1 MARIVQAL
9 TQPNKEY
16 DQQIQQSFVR
26 DVDSIVQKLNTTYQ
40 QDLKD
45 EGRRRRHI
53 SLANSFVNKK
63 VDLTTTSV
71 TTLYTV
77 PDATNSIIKSILV
90 SEDSG
95 KCRYYNS
102 NYYRY

>member
-26 DVDSIVQKLNTTYQ
+26 DVDSVVQKLNTTFQ

-45 EGRRRRHI
+45 EQEAVAFF
-53 SLANSFVNKK
+53 LA
-63 VDLTTTSV
+63 
-71 TTLYTV
+71 
-77 PDATNSIIKSILV
+77 
-90 SEDSG
+90 
-95 KCRYYNS
+95 
-102 NYYRY
+102 

>member
-40 QDLKD
+40 QDLND
-45 EGRRRRHI
+45 E
-53 SLANSFVNKK
+53 
-63 VDLTTTSV
+63 
-71 TTLYTV
+71 
-77 PDATNSIIKSILV
+77 
-90 SEDSG
+90 SEAEAFFIG
-95 KCRYYNS
+95 
-102 NYYRY
+102 

>member
-26 DVDSIVQKLNTTYQ
+26 DVDSIVQKLNTSFQ

-45 EGRRRRHI
+45 E
-53 SLANSFVNKK
+53 AEAESF
-63 VDLTTTSV
+63 
-71 TTLYTV
+71 YM
-77 PDATNSIIKSILV
+77 A
-90 SEDSG
+90 
-95 KCRYYNS
+95 
-102 NYYRY
+102 